1 MSCKFD
7 KDEALTKASDSDNAI
22 EKSTSQVITID
33 SASEKPLGGGCL
45 PLM

>member
-7 KDEALTKASDSDNAI
+7 KDEASTKASDSDNAI
-22 EKSTSQVITID
+22 EKSASKVAID